1 MKFREKLGE
10 KTFKKNYINSDRYD
24 IHYISNIQE
33 TSRFTYGLM
42 QLKGIKISCADL

>member
-1 MKFREKLGE
+1 MKLYEISSE
-10 KTFKKNYINSDRYD
+10 TFEENNINSDRYD